1 MTKKFLLVLTL
12 FMFISCSRSVVVMVP
27 PRIDLTAQPTIGLI
41 SFSVENAKGELDE
54 MATQRFL
61 QAITQ
66 HQGGVQIIELGK
78 IDEVL
83 NEVGISTLYR
93 SAMQAIGERF
103 NVTSFFYG
111 KISVSD
117 VKPQVSIG
125 ALIKSMSVRASFNMS
140 MTARLYSTE
149 SGATMWTDSVYRK
162 GSLANV
168 GLMEGRIPHFSMQD
182 KDEAFMLIIE
192 QMIYD
197 LTRDFRPTAQRVRKQ
212 KY

>member
-1 MTKKFLLVLTL
+1 MAKRFLLVLML

-27 PRIDLTAQPTIGLI
+27 PRIDLTAQPSIGLI

-83 NEVGISTLYR
+83 NQVNKSTLDQNAIR
-93 SAMQAIGERF
+93 AIGERF

-140 MTARLYSTE
+140 VTSRLYSTE
-149 SGATMWTDSVYRK
+149 SGRTMWTDSVYRK
-162 GSLANV
+162 GSLANI
-168 GLMEGRIPHFSMQD
+168 GLMEGKIPHFSMQD
-182 KDEAFMLIIE
+182 KDEAFMVIIE
-192 QMIYD
+192 QMMYD
-197 LTRDFRPTAQRVRKQ
+197 LSRDFRPTAQRVRKQ
-212 KY
+212 RR